1 MEYGDNCRDLKEV
14 LSQSDPSFD
23 PTCGYLMSLLYTSLY
38 FSNILQ
44 YIAYIT
50 ASKVRHA
57 SQYKL
62 YCIRAHLMQAWV
74 PSFFSDAY
82 SFIFY
87 LSCQGTLSR
96 KTWCSV
102 CLFCAS
108 CCSCLHET
116 SPSSKA
122 CLTWYTFRLMLSCW
136 EIYSAWCPM
145 DLRCKHFVSAAIP
158 LGYLWLAAFIAF
170 ILLKGATVASRMSRT
185 M

>member
-23 PTCGYLMSLLYTSLY
+23 PTCGYLMILLYTSLY

-62 YCIRAHLMQAWV
+62 YCIRAHLMQAWF

-108 CCSCLHET
+108 CCSCLHERVQAVRHAW
-116 SPSSKA
+116 PD
-122 CLTWYTFRLMLSCW
+122 
-136 EIYSAWCPM
+136 IPSAWCWAAEKSKNTWCRM
-145 DLRCKHFVSAAIP
+145 DLRGKHFP
-158 LGYLWLAAFIAF
+158 KCLLQYLWLAAF

>member
-74 PSFFSDAY
+74 PSFF
-82 SFIFY
+82 F
-87 LSCQGTLSR
+87 R
-96 KTWCSV
+96 
-102 CLFCAS
+102 CLFI
-108 CCSCLHET
+108 
-116 SPSSKA
+116 
-122 CLTWYTFRLMLSCW
+122 YILSFLPGDSFS
-136 EIYSAWCPM
+136 EDVMFGLSF
-145 DLRCKHFVSAAIP
+145 LRE
-158 LGYLWLAAFIAF
+158 
-170 ILLKGATVASRMSRT
+170 LL
-185 M
+185 